1 MREDAMSDRN
11 ASAALLAGLNRVAHS
26 RLEEALTIP
35 PAIYSSEEIHR
46 LELERIFAKDWL
58 CPGLAADIPESG
70 DYITYSVVDQPFFTM
85 RGKDGRIRSFAN
97 VCLHRMMVLLEGHG
111 KCGRI
116 TCPYHGWTYDT
127 EGRVIGAGHMGNRDP
142 EFDKK
147 GYRLPEL
154 RTEVWQGWI
163 YVTLNPE
170 ALPLSP
176 LLEDLEPEVARYGLP
191 AYVSVARQDH
201 IWKTNWKLLTENF
214 MEGYHLPVA
223 HRATVGAWMP
233 VDSVKFPEEVN
244 AAFTWQT
251 FTKDENAKY
260 GRAHPD
266 NTRLQGEWRYTTIM
280 PTVFPSHM
288 YVLAP
293 DHMWYLSLRPKGVGE
308 VHVRFG
314 LALAPEV
321 HEALGDKREEW
332 LADVI
337 TFFDKVNAEDKFV
350 VEGIAVGSKSPLARP
365 GPLSWLEREVHDFAR
380 YLDLRLNGP
389 SEAIARK
396 AAE

>member
-1 MREDAMSDRN
+1 MTH
-11 ASAALLAGLNRVAHS
+11 SAESLLAGLHEVARS
-26 RLEEALTIP
+26 PLEEAFTIP
-35 PAIYSSEEIHR
+35 PAIYSSPEIHA
-46 LELERIFAKDWL
+46 LEAQRIFATDWL
-58 CPGLAADIPESG
+58 CPGLAADIPNPG
-70 DYITYSVVDQPFFTM
+70 DYITYTINDQPIFVI
-85 RGKDGRIRSFAN
+85 RGKDGTIRCFSN
-97 VCLHRMMVLLEGHG
+97 VCLHRMMRLLEDTGN
-111 KCGRI
+111 CGRI

-127 EGRVIGAGHMGNRDP
+127 EGRVIGAGHMGHRDP

-154 RTEVWQGWI
+154 RTEIWHGWI
-163 YVTLNPE
+163 YVTLNKDAPPV
-170 ALPLSP
+170 AK
-176 LLEDLEPEVARYGLP
+176 LLAELDPHVARYGL
-191 AYVSVARQDH
+191 ADYVSVARQDH
-201 IWKTNWKLLTENF
+201 VWKTNWKLLTENF

-223 HRATVGAWMP
+223 HKATVGAWMP
-233 VDSVKFPEEVN
+233 IDSVGFPEKVHD
-244 AAFTWQT
+244 AFTWQT

-260 GRAHPD
+260 GRAHPN
-266 NTRLQGEWRYTTIM
+266 NTRLEGEWRYTTVM

-293 DHMWYLSLRPKGVGE
+293 DHMWYLSLRPKSVDE

-321 HEALGDKREEW
+321 NIALGDTRPQW
-332 LADVI
+332 LAEVI

-350 VEGIAVGSKSPLARP
+350 VEGIAVGSRAPLARP

-380 YLDLRLNGP
+380 YLDRRLNGP
-389 SEAIARK
+389 ASGLIRE